1 MGTLLSAANWPIV
14 GQIAIVLGKVMSLIY
29 ATLDNLL
36 PSDHGLIGWSII
48 IYTIIVYTLMLPLT
62 IKQQKSSKLM
72 ALINPEVQA
81 VQKKYK
87 NKRDQ
92 ASMMKQQE
100 EVQQIYDKYGTSM
113 TGGCLPM
120 LIQMPLLFA
129 LYPVIYD
136 MERYVPAIKNAGEDV
151 KTFLTI
157 PDVTMSPSQI
167 MHMRDGFDIAP
178 AAIIVTC
185 IALPVISALTQYGS
199 VKLSQAVSGQQIDKD
214 NPMAGTMKSMN
225 IMMPLFSLWMV
236 YSLSAGIGLY
246 WIFSAVIR
254 CIQTVFVNKY
264 LKDLSPEDLI
274 EKNKEKAAK
283 KRQKRGE
290 KAEKINAMAQANTRS
305 ISSSARKE
313 VIDQSDKTVKLK
325 KAEEQRRNAKP
336 GSLAAKANMVK
347 EYNENKK

>member
-1 MGTLLSAANWPIV
+1 MGTLLTAANWPII
-14 GQIAIVLGKVMSLIY
+14 GEIAWVLGKVMNLIY
-29 ATLDNLL
+29 NTLDNML

-62 IKQQKSSKLM
+62 VKQQRTSKMTALM
-72 ALINPEVQA
+72 NPELQA
-81 VQKKYK
+81 IQKKYK
-87 NKRDQ
+87 NKKDQ
-92 ASMMKQQE
+92 ASMLKQQE
-100 EVQQIYDKYGTSM
+100 EMQQVYDKYGTSM
-113 TGGCLPM
+113 MGGCLPM

-136 MERYVPAIKNAGEDV
+136 MERYVPSIKNAAGGV
-151 KTFLTI
+151 KAFLTI

-167 MHMRDGFDIAP
+167 MHARDTFEIAP
-178 AAIIVTC
+178 AVIIITC
-185 IALPVISALTQYGS
+185 IALPAISAITQYGS
-199 VKLSQAVSGQQIDKD
+199 VRLSQAVSGQQIDKD

-236 YSLSAGIGLY
+236 FSLSAGIGLY

-254 CIQTVFVNKY
+254 CIQTVAVNKY
-264 LKDLSPEDLI
+264 LKNISPEELI

-305 ISSSARKE
+305 ISYSARKE
-313 VIDQSDKTVKLK
+313 VVNQSEKNAQLK
-325 KAEEQRRNAKP
+325 AAEEKRRNAKP
-336 GSLAAKANMVK
+336 GSLSAKANMVRDF
-347 EYNENKK
+347 NENKK

>member
-1 MGTLLSAANWPIV
+1 MGTLLTAADWPII
-14 GQIAIVLGKVMSLIY
+14 GQIAWVLGKVMNLIY
-29 ATLDNLL
+29 DTLNNLL
-36 PSDHGLIGWSII
+36 PSDHGLIGWSIV

-62 IKQQKSSKLM
+62 IKQQRSSKLM

-81 VQKKYK
+81 IQKKYK

-100 EVQQIYDKYGTSM
+100 EVQQVYDKYGTSM

-136 MERYVPAIKNAGEDV
+136 MERFVPSIKNAAADV
-151 KTFLTI
+151 KAFLTI

-167 MHMRDGFDIAP
+167 MHARDTFDIAP
-178 AAIIVTC
+178 GLIIVTC

-246 WIFSAVIR
+246 WILSAVIR

-264 LKDLSPEDLI
+264 LRDISPEDLI

-290 KAEKINAMAQANTRS
+290 KAEKINAMAQTNTRS
-305 ISSSARKE
+305 ISSSAR
-313 VIDQSDKTVKLK
+313 VDVTSQSEKNAKIK
-325 KAEEQRRNAKP
+325 RAEEQRSKAKP
-336 GSLAAKANMVK
+336 GSLSAKANMVK
-347 EYNENKK
+347 DYNENKK

>member
-1 MGTLLSAANWPIV
+1 MGTLLTAANWPIV
-14 GQIAIVLGKVMSLIY
+14 GQIAWVLGKVMNLIY
-29 ATLDNLL
+29 NTLDNIL

-48 IYTIIVYTLMLPLT
+48 IYTIIVYMLMLPLT
-62 IKQQKSSKLM
+62 IKQQRSSKLM

-113 TGGCLPM
+113 TGGCLPL

-129 LYPVIYD
+129 LYPVIYN
-136 MERYVPAIKNAGEDV
+136 MERYVPSIKNAAADV

-167 MHMRDGFDIAP
+167 MHMRDSFDIAP
-178 AAIIVTC
+178 AAIIITC
-185 IALPVISALTQYGS
+185 LALPAISALTQYGS
-199 VKLSQAVSGQQIDKD
+199 VRLSQAVSGQQIDKD

-264 LKDLSPEDLI
+264 LKNISAEDLI

-290 KAEKINAMAQANTRS
+290 RADKINAMAQANTRS
-305 ISSSARKE
+305 MSSSAKADI
-313 VIDQSDKTVKLK
+313 VNQSEKNDKIKR
-325 KAEEQRRNAKP
+325 AEERRNNAKP
-336 GSLAAKANMVK
+336 GSLSAKANMVK
-347 EYNENKK
+347 DYNENRK

>member
-1 MGTLLSAANWPIV
+1 MGTLLTAANWPIV
-14 GQIAIVLGKVMSLIY
+14 GQIAWVLGKVMNLIY
-29 ATLDNLL
+29 NTLDNLL

-62 IKQQKSSKLM
+62 IKQQRSSKLM

-100 EVQQIYDKYGTSM
+100 EIQQIYDKYGTSM
-113 TGGCLPM
+113 TGGCLPL

-129 LYPVIYD
+129 LYPVIYN
-136 MERYVPAIKNAGEDV
+136 MERYVPSIKNAVADV

-167 MHMRDGFDIAP
+167 MHMRDSFDIAP
-178 AAIIVTC
+178 AAIIITC
-185 IALPVISALTQYGS
+185 LALPAISALTQYGS
-199 VKLSQAVSGQQIDKD
+199 VRLSQAVSGQQIDKD

-264 LKDLSPEDLI
+264 LKNISAEDLI

-290 KAEKINAMAQANTRS
+290 RADKINAMAQANTRS
-305 ISSSARKE
+305 ISSSAKADI
-313 VIDQSDKTVKLK
+313 VNQSEKNDKIK
-325 KAEEQRRNAKP
+325 KAEERRNKAKP
-336 GSLAAKANMVK
+336 GSLSAKANMVK
-347 EYNENKK
+347 DYNENRK

>member
-1 MGTLLSAANWPIV
+1 MGTLLTAANWPIV
-14 GQIAIVLGKVMSLIY
+14 GQIAWVLGKVMNFIY
-29 ATLDNLL
+29 NTLSSLL

-62 IKQQKSSKLM
+62 IKQQRSSKLM

-136 MERYVPAIKNAGEDV
+136 MERYVPAIKDAAADV

-167 MHMRDGFDIAP
+167 MHVRDSFDIAP
-178 AAIIVTC
+178 AAIIITC

-264 LKDLSPEDLI
+264 LKNLSPEDLI

-290 KAEKINAMAQANTRS
+290 RAEKINSMAQANTRS
-305 ISSSARKE
+305 LSYSARQE
-313 VIDQSDKTVKLK
+313 TVSQSDKNEKIK
-325 KAEEQRRNAKP
+325 EAEEKRKYAKP
-336 GSLAAKANMVK
+336 GSLSAKANMVK
-347 EYNENKK
+347 DFNENKR